1 MQALGMTDGFFTVLL
16 MGGCKAVRFLLD
28 SKNCLLLIEI
38 QVGYMDRYIESL
50 VLSVINSRKDIV
62 EDNTLNYDDI
72 KVLSSSIDYV
82 GGVMLGW
89 HGLVKISMYKNVVFD
104 IYRLHD
110 GNTLIICQKYT
121 EPNYDLCETCI
132 DDI

>member
-1 MQALGMTDGFFTVLL
+1 
-16 MGGCKAVRFLLD
+16 
-28 SKNCLLLIEI
+28 
-38 QVGYMDRYIESL
+38 MDRCIESL
-50 VLSVINSRKDIV
+50 VLSDINNRKDIV
-62 EDNTLNYDDI
+62 GDDTLNYDDI

-89 HGLVKISMYKNVVFD
+89 HSLVKISMYKNVVFD